1 MLKKKVIFEQ
11 YATLGHIRVRIFY
24 GKNWVGRKSREPWC
38 YIHPPKC
45 AVYIIL
51 FHEEFGVCTC
61 WAQIYKYFVFILKY
75 INGNKI
81 FPFSH
86 LGHGELKIF
95 ACVLL
100 WMGTLASCFF
110 ECKTENGCSISS
122 IAEHFYGLVN
132 RWQKNFITRLSYVCC
147 GKSDDKDIQQ
157 TQYLCGC
164 HANA

>member
-1 MLKKKVIFEQ
+1 MQHLVTSEFEFFTEKTGWGEKVEN
-11 YATLGHIRVRIFY
+11 RDV
-24 GKNWVGRKSREPWC
+24 
-38 YIHPPKC
+38 IHPPKC

-100 WMGTLASCFF
+100 
-110 ECKTENGCSISS
+110 
-122 IAEHFYGLVN
+122 
-132 RWQKNFITRLSYVCC
+132 
-147 GKSDDKDIQQ
+147 
-157 TQYLCGC
+157 
-164 HANA
+164 